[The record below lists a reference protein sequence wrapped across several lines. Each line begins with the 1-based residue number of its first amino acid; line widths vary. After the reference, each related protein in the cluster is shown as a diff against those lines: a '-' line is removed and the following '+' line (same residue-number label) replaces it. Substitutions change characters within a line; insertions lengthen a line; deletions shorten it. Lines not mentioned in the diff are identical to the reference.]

1 MFMISHIT
9 GTIIDSFEK
18 GYIVE
23 NTGIGYQIYT
33 TSAPT
38 EGSVHTFYIHE
49 ILKEDVHD
57 LYGFDTKKERLLF
70 TLLISVGGVG
80 PKTALTMLGLYDAET
95 LGSMIRQGDVRG
107 VSLTPGIGKKTA
119 ERLVLE
125 LKDKMALFTQE
136 TSKEQ
141 TDLYEALLS
150 LGYKDHT
157 IKEVIPHIDTTL
169 SLQQQIGSAL
179 RQLQK

>member
-1 MFMISHIT
+1 MISHIT
-9 GTIIDSFEK
+9 GTIIEHFDR
-18 GYIVE
+18 GCILE
-23 NTGIGYQIYT
+23 NNGIGYEIYT
-33 TSAPT
+33 TNTPELDRT
-38 EGSVHTFYIHE
+38 HTFYIHE
-49 ILKEDVHD
+49 VLKEDVHD
-57 LYGFDTKKERLLF
+57 LYGFDSKKERLLF
-70 TLLISVGGVG
+70 TLLISVSGVG

-95 LGSMIRQGDVRG
+95 LGSMIRQGDIRG

-119 ERLVLE
+119 ERLIIE

-136 TSKEQ
+136 TSKDQ

-157 IKEVIPHIDTTL
+157 IKEVISHIDTTL
-169 SLQQQIGSAL
+169 TLQGQISSAL

>member
-1 MFMISHIT
+1 MISHIT
-9 GTIIDSFEK
+9 GTI
-18 GYIVE
+18 VE
-23 NTGIGYQIYT
+23 HFDRGVILENNGIGYEIFT
-33 TSAPT
+33 TSAP
-38 EGSVHTFYIHE
+38 SVGDNCTLYIHE
-49 ILKEDVHD
+49 VIKDDTHD
-57 LYGFDTKKERLLF
+57 LYGFMTKKERLLF
-70 TLLISVGGVG
+70 TLLIGVSGVG
-80 PKTALTMLGLYDAET
+80 PKTALNMLSLYDAET
-95 LGSMIRQGDVRG
+95 LGSMIRQSDTRG

-119 ERLVLE
+119 ERLVIE

-150 LGYKDHT
+150 LGYKDHI
-157 IKEVIPHIDTTL
+157 IKEIIPHIDTTL

>member
-1 MFMISHIT
+1 MISHIT
-9 GTIIDSFEK
+9 GTIVEHFER
-18 GYIVE
+18 GVILE
-23 NTGIGYQIYT
+23 NNGIGYEIYT
-33 TSAPT
+33 TSTPALG
-38 EGSVHTFYIHE
+38 EVYTFSIHE
-49 ILKEDVHD
+49 VLKDDAHD

-70 TLLISVGGVG
+70 TLLISVSGVG

-95 LGSMIRQGDVRG
+95 LGSMIRQSDVRG
-107 VSLTPGIGKKTA
+107 ISLTPGIGKKTA
-119 ERLVLE
+119 ERLVID

-150 LGYKDHT
+150 LGYKDYT